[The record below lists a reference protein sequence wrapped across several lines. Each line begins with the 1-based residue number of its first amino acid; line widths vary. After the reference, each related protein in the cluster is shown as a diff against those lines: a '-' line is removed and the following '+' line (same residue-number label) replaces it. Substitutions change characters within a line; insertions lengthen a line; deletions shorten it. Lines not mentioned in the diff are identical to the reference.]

1 MQTLGDSRAAEYM
14 KGRKTLEI
22 NPDHPIIQAL
32 KDKVD
37 SDAAGAKVWC
47 IKESCYMSK
56 WLKRRS
62 TAWEYR
68 LSACLFIELR
78 SHASRDRSYVVVRS
92 NFALAEAA

>member
-1 MQTLGDSRAAEYM
+1 MSKLCHGVQTLGDSRAAEYM

-47 IKESCYMSK
+47 IKKSCYMSVTG
-56 WLKRRS
+56 S
-62 TAWEYR
+62 TGGAPPGSTDYQ
-68 LSACLFIELR
+68 LP
-78 SHASRDRSYVVVRS
+78 VQ
-92 NFALAEAA
+92 